1 MTYFFC
7 SKCEGDAGTKNEL
20 CLECDSKAG
29 VPRFGRETLKQ
40 SRSAYKDH
48 LAKKKEKALRERE
61 KAAHEK
67 RLNRRVPIDEA
78 IELALAPRKRRLA
91 AQGKAEA
98 LSLQERRKLAQV
110 RRTEKLLSRKNEEIA
125 RREELLR
132 PPPPPSYP
140 YGVSPEGAEHLVA
153 DWMRHL
159 GAENVRVTDF
169 TSDGGIDVDSDQYVA
184 QVKLYSTTTVGRP
197 EVQQLVGAALVN
209 RKKAL
214 FFTSSA
220 YTAEAKRYAAQ
231 AEVALFKFV
240 PEEGTL
246 IGVNPLG
253 SGIREIGLAAVPPAL

>member
-1 MTYFFC
+1 MKL
-7 SKCEGDAGTKNEL
+7 SRVAHKDA
-20 CLECDSKAG
+20 
-29 VPRFGRETLKQ
+29 
-40 SRSAYKDH
+40 
-48 LAKKKEKALRERE
+48 LAKKKEKIARERR
-61 KAAHEK
+61 KAAQEE
-67 RLNRRVPIDEA
+67 RMNRRVPIDQA
-78 IELALAPRKRRLA
+78 IEIALAPRQRRLA

-98 LSLQERRKLAQV
+98 LSLEERRKLAQV
-110 RRTEKLLSRKNEEIA
+110 RRTEKLLSKKDEEIT

-169 TSDGGIDVDSDQYVA
+169 RSDGGIDVDSDQYVA

-240 PEEGTL
+240 PEGGTL
-246 IGVNPLG
+246 TGVNPLG